1 VCGCQLFLTKYPLD
15 VCKHVLSCK
24 SRPVWVK
31 IASLCFLAI
40 KNKAARMILKVVI
53 DDQVYPITVPAEIIS
68 GAGDF
73 FNKIDRDMDNGW
85 QMSRDWIDKP
95 NQEQRCQI
103 VGDKMLTAMHN
114 NNEQLMVLLSAYV
127 LARVP
132 AATGLRIDTNG
143 EMLETEVVVG

>member
-1 VCGCQLFLTKYPLD
+1 MK
-15 VCKHVLSCK
+15 
-24 SRPVWVK
+24 W
-31 IASLCFLAI
+31 LCFLAN
-40 KNKAARMILKVVI
+40 KNKAIRMILKVVV
-53 DDQVYPITVPAEIIS
+53 DDQTYPISVPEEIIS

-85 QMSRDWIDKP
+85 QMSRDWVDNP

-114 NNEQLMVLLSAYV
+114 DNKQLMVLLSAYV

-132 AATGLRIDTNG
+132 AASALHIDTNG
-143 EMLETEVVVG
+143 EMLETELVVG